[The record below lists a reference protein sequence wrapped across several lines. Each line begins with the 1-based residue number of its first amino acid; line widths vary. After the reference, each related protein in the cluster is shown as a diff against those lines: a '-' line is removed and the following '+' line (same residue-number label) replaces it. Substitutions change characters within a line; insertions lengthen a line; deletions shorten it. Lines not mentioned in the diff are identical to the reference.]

1 MTTVISSAS
10 YKSIQEKEKVCAE
23 SVGNQ
28 FPYQKQVDLKYPK
41 VRNEQEKLNESS
53 SSLRLSLDEEW

>member
-10 YKSIQEKEKVCAE
+10 YKSIQEKEKVCTE

-41 VRNEQEKLNESS
+41 VRNEQDSPDPSKGTAI
-53 SSLRLSLDEEW
+53 

>member
-53 SSLRLSLDEEW
+53 SS